1 MKIGFCICPAC
12 SQESLVKVVNWMGTY
27 WRCLNQGCGQTFRPE
42 KSRPTDFDNAV
53 SDGNMELPEDHL
65 VARKKYRIPTTV
77 AGQIYELRRMFR
89 L

>member
-1 MKIGFCICPAC
+1 MKIGSCVCPAC

-42 KSRPTDFDNAV
+42 KSHPTKFGNAIPER
-53 SDGNMELPEDHL
+53 NIELAEDPL
-65 VARKKYRIPTTV
+65 EASKRYRIPTTV

>member
-1 MKIGFCICPAC
+1 
-12 SQESLVKVVNWMGTY
+12 MGTY

-42 KSRPTDFDNAV
+42 KLRPTNSGVATTER
-53 SDGNMELPEDHL
+53 NMELAEDPL
-65 VARKKYRIPTTV
+65 EASKRYRIPTTV